1 MSLIDWS
8 DHEEM
13 LGLLL
18 EYVAD
23 EVNTSQGD
31 RARAAFLQTLLEI
44 LESLAEAELESV
56 DAIAEKLR
64 EVRQSQPAEF
74 AADPVLDH
82 LDACEEELKRIVT
95 QRAASAG

>member
-23 EVNTSQGD
+23 EASTSQD
-31 RARAAFLQTLLEI
+31 RERVAFLRTLLRQIER
-44 LESLAEAELESV
+44 LAEAEPESIGQ
-56 DAIAEKLR
+56 IAEALR
-64 EVRQSQPAEF
+64 EVRQSQPTEF

-82 LDACEEELKRIVT
+82 LDACAEEIQRIAMQEGST
-95 QRAASAG
+95 RD

>member
-23 EVNTSQGD
+23 EATTSHD
-31 RARAAFLQTLLEI
+31 RERVAFLRALLRQIER
-44 LESLAEAELESV
+44 LAQAEPESIGRIA
-56 DAIAEKLR
+56 DALS

-82 LDACEEELKRIVT
+82 LDACAEEIRRIAMQDPMT
-95 QRAASAG
+95 RD